1 MTGHPREKKKKKS
14 VYLELK
20 NVKFEMT
27 ERKKLLGTEMGS
39 LSKYA

>member
-1 MTGHPREKKKKKS
+1 MISLPRKKKS

-20 NVKFEMT
+20 NVKFEVMGN
-27 ERKKLLGTEMGS
+27 KLLGTETGS